1 MKVMV
6 IVKASPSSEAGKMPG
21 EALLTAMGNFNE
33 KLVKAGIME
42 FGEGLKPSSE
52 GLRVRFSG
60 SQRVVTTGPFVETN
74 ELIAGFWIWNVK
86 SMEEAL
92 EWVKQCPNP
101 MEEESD
107 IEIRTFYEMEDFA
120 EIDSTGKVA
129 AQEDEL
135 RNAMSMQK
143 AEIKNYLFFSGRCE
157 EALNFYQQHL
167 GASINFMM
175 RFNENPDPMP
185 EGMLQDGFEN
195 KIMHAEFNLANMVIY
210 ASDGCNDAENFS
222 GFRLALIIQKKEDA
236 ERIFSALATGG
247 KIDMPLMKTFWSPL
261 YGQVT
266 DQFGVGWMVMLPEEK
281 TA

>member
-120 EIDSTGKVA
+120 EID
-129 AQEDEL
+129 
-135 RNAMSMQK
+135 R
-143 AEIKNYLFFSGRCE
+143 
-157 EALNFYQQHL
+157 
-167 GASINFMM
+167 
-175 RFNENPDPMP
+175 
-185 EGMLQDGFEN
+185 
-195 KIMHAEFNLANMVIY
+195 
-210 ASDGCNDAENFS
+210 
-222 GFRLALIIQKKEDA
+222 
-236 ERIFSALATGG
+236 ALAPG
-247 KIDMPLMKTFWSPL
+247 
-261 YGQVT
+261 
-266 DQFGVGWMVMLPEEK
+266 
-281 TA
+281 

>member
-6 IVKASPSSEAGKMPG
+6 IVKASPSSEAGKMPS
-21 EALLTAMGNFNE
+21 EKLLVAMGNFNE

-52 GLRVRFSG
+52 GLRVTFSG
-60 SQRVVTTGPFVETN
+60 SQRSVTTGPFAETN
-74 ELIAGFWIWNVK
+74 ELIAGFWVWNVE

-107 IEIRTFYEMEDFA
+107 IEIRPLYEMDDFA
-120 EIDSTGKVA
+120 EMDPTGKVA

-143 AEIKNYLFFSGRCE
+143 TEVKNYLFFSGRCE
-157 EALNFYQQHL
+157 EALNFYQRHL
-167 GASINFMM
+167 GAHINFMM
-175 RFNENPDPMP
+175 RFNESPDPLP

-195 KIMHAEFNLANMVIY
+195 KIMHAECKVGNVDIY
-210 ASDGCNDAENFS
+210 ASDGCNDAESFS
-222 GFRLALIIQKKEDA
+222 GFRLALIIQTQEDA
-236 ERIFSALATGG
+236 ERIFAALATDG

-266 DQFGVGWMVMLPEEK
+266 DQFGVGWMVMLPGDK
-281 TA
+281 PA